1 MLKFCANINW
11 LFREHDFADRFAAA
25 RDIGLDAVE
34 FQHPEG
40 CDPAIVIRK
49 AAEAGV
55 KIALFNA
62 WPGDLME
69 GGDGLSGVPGRE
81 DQFQA
86 AVAQAA
92 AFGGAIGG
100 GAVVQIGPSQVP
112 EGVSRSDCLDVFVS
126 NMQMACAELAKVDC
140 RVMIEPM
147 NTVEFPNIL
156 ISTVDAAFE
165 VIDRAAVDNL
175 GLQFDCY
182 HEAMIGGDVEAT
194 IRRIHDRIDHLQFS
208 DAPGRGEPGTGKLD
222 MKRIF
227 QTLDELGYDKWVA
240 AEYEPTGS
248 SEASL
253 GWLRDYR
260 SWLGSLHDSDH

>member
-25 RDIGLDAVE
+25 RDIGLKAVE
-34 FQHPEG
+34 FHHPEG
-40 CDPAIVIRK
+40 CDPATVIRK
-49 AAEAGV
+49 AAEADI
-55 KIALFNA
+55 KIVLFNA

-81 DQFQA
+81 DQFRT
-86 AVAQAA
+86 AVEQVV

-100 GAVVQIGPSQVP
+100 GAVVQIGQSQVP
-112 EGVSRSDCLDVFVS
+112 EGVSRQDCLDVYDS
-126 NMQMACAELAKVDC
+126 NMQFACTELAKVDC

-147 NTVEFPNIL
+147 NTVDFPNVL
-156 ISTVDAAFE
+156 IPDVDAAFE
-165 VIDRAAVDNL
+165 VIDRAGVDNL

-194 IRRIHDRIDHLQFS
+194 IRRIHKRIDHLQFA

-222 MKRIF
+222 IQRIF
-227 QTLDELGYDKWVA
+227 KTLDEVGYDKWVA
-240 AEYEPTGS
+240 AEYQPTGS

-253 GWLRDYR
+253 QWLRDYR
-260 SWLGSLHDSDH
+260 SLHDSNH

>member
-11 LFREHDFADRFAAA
+11 LFREYDFADRFAAA
-25 RDIGLDAVE
+25 RDAGLTAVE
-34 FQHPEG
+34 FHHPEG
-40 CDPAIVIRK
+40 CEPATVITR

-69 GGDGLSGVPGRE
+69 GGCGLSGVPGRE
-81 DQFQA
+81 DQFRG
-86 AVAQAA
+86 AVEQAA

-112 EGVSRSDCLDVFVS
+112 EGVTRSDCLDVFVS
-126 NMQMACAELAKVDC
+126 NMQVASAELAKVDC

-165 VIDRAAVDNL
+165 VIDRAGVDNL

-194 IRRIHDRIDHLQFS
+194 IRRIHKRIDHLQFS

-222 MKRIF
+222 IQQIF
-227 QTLDELGYDKWVA
+227 QTLDEVGYDKWVA
-240 AEYEPTGS
+240 AEYQPTGS
-248 SEASL
+248 SDASL
-253 GWLRDYR
+253 EWLREYR
-260 SWLGSLHDSDH
+260 K

>member
-25 RDIGLDAVE
+25 RDAGLTAVE
-34 FQHPEG
+34 FHHPEG
-40 CDPAIVIRK
+40 CEPATVIRK

-69 GGDGLSGVPGRE
+69 GGCGLSGIPGRE
-81 DQFQA
+81 DQFRA
-86 AVAQAA
+86 AVEQVV

-100 GAVVQIGPSQVP
+100 RAVVQIGQSRIP
-112 EGVSRSDCLDVFVS
+112 EGVTRSDCLDVYVS
-126 NMQMACAELAKVDC
+126 NMQFASAELAKVAC

-147 NTVEFPNIL
+147 NTVEFPNVL
-156 ISTVDAAFE
+156 ISNVDSAFE
-165 VIDRAAVDNL
+165 VIDRAGVDNL

-194 IRRIHDRIDHLQFS
+194 IRRIHERIDHLQFS

-222 MKRIF
+222 IQQIF
-227 QTLDELGYDKWVA
+227 QTLDEVGYDKWVA
-240 AEYEPTGS
+240 AEYQPTGS
-248 SEASL
+248 SDASL
-253 GWLRDYR
+253 QWLREYR
-260 SWLGSLHDSDH
+260 KLTP